1 MCDMNK
7 NQSGCTDCGCEGSEK
22 KAHFHHALEPVWS
35 KMPDELKDEVRGL
48 DKQKLAVMEDVK
60 KWADKNNEEAL
71 SEACEKKIVKVQK
84 RLDSYES

>member
-48 DKQKLAVMEDVK
+48 DKQKLAVMEECGITVTRNPAEIGK
-60 KWADKNNEEAL
+60 TMKSVLK
-71 SEACEKKIVKVQK
+71 
-84 RLDSYES
+84 